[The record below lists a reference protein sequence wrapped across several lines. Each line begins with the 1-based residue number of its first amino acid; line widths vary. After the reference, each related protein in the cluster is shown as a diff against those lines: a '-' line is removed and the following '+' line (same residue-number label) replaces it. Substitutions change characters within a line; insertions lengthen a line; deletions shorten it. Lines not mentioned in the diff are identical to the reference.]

1 MHPLPFLAA
10 APLRRT
16 VAHTLARLFS
26 RTLAGASLAMTALVA
41 VAPAHADS
49 RNMLPRNEL
58 AAYTQEC
65 AACHMA
71 FAPGFLPAA
80 SWTHMMKTLD
90 KHYGTDASL
99 DAATVQQISTWL
111 AANAGTYKR
120 VAEAPPEDRMTRAA
134 WFERK
139 HRKIDSQVWKHASVK
154 SAANCMACHTRADKG
169 NYDDDSVTYPQ
180 GLPARFR
187 TGWND

>member
-71 FAPGFLPAA
+71 FAPGFLQFGQAQAA
-80 SWTHMMKTLD
+80 F
-90 KHYGTDASL
+90 
-99 DAATVQQISTWL
+99 ATS
-111 AANAGTYKR
+111 
-120 VAEAPPEDRMTRAA
+120 
-134 WFERK
+134 
-139 HRKIDSQVWKHASVK
+139 
-154 SAANCMACHTRADKG
+154 
-169 NYDDDSVTYPQ
+169 DDDAVSIDRND
-180 GLPARFR
+180 LPRSSAD
-187 TGWND
+187 G